1 MDTHESLKNVFSL
14 LKKRNLSAA
23 INELE
28 AFLSVHPHQVNT
40 DRLHALRTDY
50 QLMADYWKR
59 GFKDPQ
65 LPSLYQTL
73 LQRMYVL
80 CANISK
86 HYAIGHTSFLS
97 SIYLRIHMTARD
109 WSPQNVREE
118 LETFVSEIA
127 LLELEPA
134 NKREA
139 GRKALYQQHQHQMNV
154 LFDYIFTSDIWTN
167 GLATA
172 MEEIL
177 LSPTVDSND
186 QQLIVSAIMLSTL
199 ENFDIAKFRTLINVY
214 EKSTDERVRQRALV
228 GWAFSVDSWWGF
240 SIYPEM
246 AQLVERLLEDEHC
259 RQELVELQKQIIFC
273 INAEQDTRTI
283 QKEIMPDLMK
293 GQSIRLTRNGI
304 EEIEEDPMEDILHP
318 DEQERKLEQVEASF
332 QRMLNMQKQGSDI
345 YFGGFSQMKR
355 FSFFS
360 ELSNW
365 FVPFY
370 VNHPAVSEVLGKNR
384 QNGFLRV
391 MMEKGPFCNSDKYS
405 FVFAFQQVLDRIP
418 QNMREMLERGEASI
432 NEMAAEELESATYI
446 RRIYLQ
452 DLYRFFRLFPQRTE
466 FLNPFDLELGRYLF
480 FSDPI
485 FSETHLEP
493 SFNEIAAFLLKQKRV
508 KEAAYLLS
516 NYGEARRDFQFW
528 MMAGYVTRHGHKYGV
543 GAEELPVKGYDDLQ
557 CYAKALE
564 LQPGNER
571 ALVGYGR
578 ALFDRQAYAEA
589 LNTYDQLVN
598 LRPEKKIYRLNRAIS
613 MTNLGQY
620 TGALKDLYRLNY
632 EAPEDENVN
641 RVLAWALVCEG
652 KYEAAEKIYG
662 RLLEGDVQADDL
674 LNYGYCLW
682 FSGHIDDAADCFH
695 RYLKETGGSPEFIL
709 THDEDLL
716 KEKGI
721 TEPEQQL
728 MLYIL

>member
-1 MDTHESLKNVFSL
+1 MDTHQSLTEIFEH
-14 LKKRNLSAA
+14 LKERNLSAA

-28 AFLSVHPHQVNT
+28 AFLSVHPHQVNS

-86 HYAIGHTSFLS
+86 HYGVGHSSYLS
-97 SIYLRIHMTARD
+97 SVYMRIRMTARD
-109 WSPQNVREE
+109 WSPQNIREE
-118 LETFVSEIA
+118 LEAFVSDSA
-127 LLELEPA
+127 LLELEPE

-139 GRKALYQQHQHQMNV
+139 RRQALYQQHQHQMNV
-154 LFDYIFTSDIWTN
+154 LFDYIYTSDIWTN
-167 GLATA
+167 GVATA
-172 MEEIL
+172 MEGIL
-177 LSPTVDSND
+177 LSPTVDTND
-186 QQLIVSAIMLSTL
+186 QQLLVSAIMLSVL
-199 ENFDIAKFRTLINVY
+199 EHFDIAKFRTLVHVY
-214 EKSTDERVRQRALV
+214 EQASDERVRQRALV
-228 GWAFSVDSWWGF
+228 GWVLTIDSELAFSV
-240 SIYPEM
+240 YPEQI
-246 AQLVERLLEDEHC
+246 QLVEKLLEDEQC
-259 RQELVELQKQIIFC
+259 REELVELQKQIIFC

-293 GQSIRLTRNGI
+293 GQSLRMTRNGI
-304 EEIEEDPMEDILHP
+304 EEVEEDPMEDILHP
-318 DEQERKLEQVEASF
+318 GEQERKLEKVEESF

-355 FSFFS
+355 FPFFN

-370 VNHPAVSEVLGKNR
+370 ANHPDVFEVMNKTGLNR
-384 QNGFLRV
+384 FLQV

-405 FVFAFQQVLDRIP
+405 FVFAFQQVVDRIP
-418 QNMREMLERGEASI
+418 QNMREMLDRGEASI
-432 NEMAAEELESATYI
+432 NEMAAEELESTTYI

-452 DLYRFFRLFPQRTE
+452 DLYRFFRLFPQRSQ
-466 FLNPFDLELGRYLF
+466 FFDPFYSSNFRYLF
-480 FSDPI
+480 FANPI
-485 FSETHLEP
+485 FSKTHLEP
-493 SFNEIAAFLLKQKRV
+493 SFGEVTAFLLKQKRLR
-508 KEAAYLLS
+508 EASLLIS
-516 NYGEARRDFQFW
+516 NFGEARRDYQFW
-528 MMAGYVTRHGHKYGV
+528 LMAGYLMQHMPLGQ
-543 GAEELPVKGYDDLQ
+543 EPPIPGYDDLQ

-564 LQPGNER
+564 LKPGQEKPL
-571 ALVGYGR
+571 AGYAR
-578 ALFDRQAYAEA
+578 ALFSHGMYAEA
-589 LNTYDQLVN
+589 LETYDQL
-598 LRPEKKIYRLNRAIS
+598 LAIRPEKQSYRLNRAVS

-620 TGALKDLYRLNY
+620 AGALKDLYRLNY
-632 EAPEDENVN
+632 ESPEDVNVN
-641 RVLAWALVCEG
+641 RVLAWTLVCEG
-652 KYEAAEKIYG
+652 KYEAAEKIYTQ
-662 RLLEGDVQADDL
+662 LLAGDVQPDDL

-682 FSGHIDDAADCFH
+682 FNGQIEDAADCFH
-695 RYLKETGGSPEFIL
+695 RFLKETELKAEYIL
-709 THDEDLL
+709 QNEAELL